1 VLKGGRFWFKG
12 ARILEDWLAGIREEG
27 LMTVTYNLGRIRTL
41 LTEGFTA
48 EELRRFC
55 YDEPDFRPV
64 CEQLSEKTGKAILID
79 RLLEHAEQKILIEH
93 LLCWTRKYNPARYEK
108 YCPYDDSYIVNPP
121 RLSSAS
127 DGSEKFQKKSSQSS
141 LEIEPPYGTMPP
153 ESNFYV
159 ERTADSD
166 CWDYIHKTHA
176 VTLFIQAPRQMGKS
190 SLMRRILYR
199 AETELG
205 KPCAFIDFQKIPKQH
220 FNDEES
226 FLTEFC
232 LMVSEA
238 LKIPETIDQ
247 YWQGKRTH
255 IRKCSQYLAEYIIP
269 RVGASFILAIDE
281 IERIVSSPFRA
292 NFFGML
298 RTWHNDRA
306 YDPNFAKMTL
316 FLSSYIQHYLLID
329 NPYQSPFN
337 VAELISLKDFNLA
350 EVEDLNY
357 RHHSPLKPEEVNSL
371 VELVGGHPF
380 LIRLALYQLAE
391 QKVDMETLLAQ
402 ATEDNGPFGTHL
414 HLYLLRISE
423 TPKLKEALRCVFRDN
438 CYEDDQTLDQLEGL
452 GLIKRS
458 GRQVMLR
465 NNLYARYFQDR
476 FNV

>member
-1 VLKGGRFWFKG
+1 
-12 ARILEDWLAGIREEG
+12 
-27 LMTVTYNLGRIRTL
+27 MTATHDLPKIRTL

-55 YDEPDFRPV
+55 YDTADFRPV
-64 CEQLSEKTGKAILID
+64 YDQLAGNMGKADLID
-79 RLLEHAEQKILIEH
+79 RLLEHAEKKVLIEK
-93 LLCWTRKYNPARYEK
+93 LLTWTRKCNPVRYEQYQPFDNSSK
-108 YCPYDDSYIVNPP
+108 VNPP
-121 RLSSAS
+121 KLN
-127 DGSEKFQKKSSQSS
+127 DIPNGSEESRKESPPSSF
-141 LEIEPPYGTMPP
+141 EIEPPYGTMPP
-153 ESNFYV
+153 ESKFYV
-159 ERTADSD
+159 ERTADND
-166 CWDYIHKTHA
+166 CWDHINKTHA

-190 SLMRRILYR
+190 SLMRRMLYR
-199 AETELG
+199 AENELAR
-205 KPCAFIDFQKIPKQH
+205 PCAFIDFQKIPKQY

-232 LMVSEA
+232 LMISEA
-238 LKIPETIDQ
+238 LKIPEAIDP

-269 RVGASFILAIDE
+269 HVGAPFILAIDE
-281 IERIVSSPFRA
+281 IERIVFSSFRA

-306 YDPNFAKMTL
+306 YDPNFAKVTL

-337 VAELISLKDFNLA
+337 VAELISLKDFTLTD
-350 EVEDLNY
+350 VEELNR
-357 RHHSPLKPEEVNSL
+357 RHHSPLKREEVSSL

-391 QKVDMETLLAQ
+391 QRVDMETLLAQ
-402 ATEDNGPFGTHL
+402 AAEDNGPFGNHL

-423 TPKLKEALRCVFRDN
+423 TPKLKEALRCIFRDN
-438 CYEDDQTLDQLEGL
+438 CYEDDQALDQLEGL

-458 GRQVMLR
+458 GRQVVLR